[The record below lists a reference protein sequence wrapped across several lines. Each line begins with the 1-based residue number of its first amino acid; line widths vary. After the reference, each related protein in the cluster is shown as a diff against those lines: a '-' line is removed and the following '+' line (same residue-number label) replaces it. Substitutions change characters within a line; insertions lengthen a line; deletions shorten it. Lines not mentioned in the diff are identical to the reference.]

1 MQVVSPLSPATR
13 FVGEESFAE
22 LYGKLNDDFSSK
34 LKVGFKK
41 EEEEEEE
48 KNRDGNNLEKSWWNQ
63 DDDEGEEG
71 EDEEFSFTSVNADNS
86 PITADEAFKDGQI
99 RPVYPLFNRNLL
111 FEPEERSLRSPLK
124 KLFVE
129 SEEAAATEREE
140 ESEPMGPYCS
150 WSGRTVVEEASP
162 ETCRKSSSTGF
173 SKLWRFRDLVSRSN
187 SDGKDAFV
195 FLNHGDKKKQSSSK
209 PAAKLSGG
217 VKRTETKTRSAHER
231 LYMRN
236 RAIREEGKRRSYLP
250 YKHVGFFTNV
260 NGLTRN
266 VLTRGIC
273 YSPPLLPLPP
283 NISEKP
289 YWGVQDEGSSGSEGD
304 NSDDEDEDKKGLK
317 SINPAHVPF
326 ADDRKAEEVH
336 LGGGN
341 DIGGAEDMLVV
352 HMTSANKCRSTP
364 PADLVDKQITSSGSN
379 ANANLVCINV

>member
-34 LKVGFKK
+34 LKVGFTN
-41 EEEEEEE
+41 EEEE
-48 KNRDGNNLEKSWWNQ
+48 KNRDDNKSWWNQ
-63 DDDEGEEG
+63 DDDDDEREEGE
-71 EDEEFSFTSVNADNS
+71 EDEEFSFTSLNADNS
-86 PITADEAFKDGQI
+86 PITADEAFEDGQI

-111 FEPEERSLRSPLK
+111 FEPEERDLRSPLK

-129 SEEAAATEREE
+129 SEEATTTEREE

-217 VKRTETKTRSAHER
+217 VKRTETKTTRSAHER

-266 VLTRGIC
+266 VH
-273 YSPPLLPLPP
+273 
-283 NISEKP
+283 P
-289 YWGVQDEGSSGSEGD
+289 Y
-304 NSDDEDEDKKGLK
+304 
-317 SINPAHVPF
+317 
-326 ADDRKAEEVH
+326 
-336 LGGGN
+336 
-341 DIGGAEDMLVV
+341 
-352 HMTSANKCRSTP
+352 
-364 PADLVDKQITSSGSN
+364 
-379 ANANLVCINV
+379 